1 MSALICGSLAFD
13 TIFAEGQRRYVESL
27 SAYARQF
34 LQLMDKPDVDMIEG
48 LSPAISI
55 EQKATS
61 HNPRSTVG
69 TVTEIHD
76 YLRLLYARAGTPYC
90 PDHDLPLQS
99 QTVSQM
105 VDAVLALPED
115 TRLMLLAPVARAR
128 KGEFVELFAELQA
141 QGYVRFRVDGVAH
154 EFDDLPKLKKTE
166 KHNIDVVID
175 RLKVRSDADPAAHD
189 QLRQR
194 LAESFEAAL
203 RLADGR
209 ALVAELDANPGAD
222 GFPATSAEHFF
233 NANSAYSCAGAPLFG
248 PDGRCAGMLDLT
260 GVDTVERPELK
271 HLVVQ
276 SARSIENALI
286 QNRPHDLMIR
296 LNWSSQNLGDDMD
309 GMVCLDPDGWVTGAN
324 PAARQMVPALQKSDA
339 SAVHCSELFAMPY
352 EMLFDAAKSNPLAY
366 PQAIDVPLWSG
377 LRLHAQPLLHG
388 RAPAAGR
395 LGGRGAPAPTL
406 QLKDIETALI
416 RKAVSDARG
425 NIMKAARALGISRA
439 TVYRRLGEKP
449 K

>member
-1 MSALICGSLAFD
+1 MLTALPVSSEQRLQQIAHARKAVLQGGKSQPGMLGEPWIERSWQRCLASGKSPEQAVSFD
-13 TIFAEGQRRYVESL
+13 MLSPQTQRRTEEANQVLVQAARPVLEKLGAAIASTRYFAILTNARGVVVDVNGAIDRRDRRVDLITRIGVDL
-27 SAYARQF
+27 SE
-34 LQLMDKPDVDMIEG
+34 D
-48 LSPAISI
+48 S
-55 EQKATS
+55 
-61 HNPRSTVG
+61 VG
-69 TVTEIHD
+69 TTAIG
-76 YLRLLYARAGTPYC
+76 A
-90 PDHDLPLQS
+90 
-99 QTVSQM
+99 
-105 VDAVLALPED
+105 AL
-115 TRLMLLAPVARAR
+115 T
-128 KGEFVELFAELQA
+128 ELQPVWLHR
-141 QGYVRFRVDGVAH
+141 G
-154 EFDDLPKLKKTE
+154 
-166 KHNIDVVID
+166 
-175 RLKVRSDADPAAHD
+175 
-189 QLRQR
+189 
-194 LAESFEAAL
+194 
-203 RLADGR
+203 
-209 ALVAELDANPGAD
+209 
-222 GFPATSAEHFF
+222 EHFF

-377 LRLHAQPLLHG
+377 LRLHALPLLHG

-416 RKAVSDARG
+416 RTAVSDARG

>member
-1 MSALICGSLAFD
+1 MLTALPVSSEQRLQQIAHARKAVLQGGKSQPGMLGEPWIERSWQRCLASGKSPEQAVSFD
-13 TIFAEGQRRYVESL
+13 MLSPQTQRRTEEANQVLVQAARPVLEKLGAAIASTRYFAILTNAQGVVVDVNGAIDRRDRRVDLITRIGVDL
-27 SAYARQF
+27 SE
-34 LQLMDKPDVDMIEG
+34 D
-48 LSPAISI
+48 S
-55 EQKATS
+55 
-61 HNPRSTVG
+61 VG
-69 TVTEIHD
+69 TTAIG
-76 YLRLLYARAGTPYC
+76 A
-90 PDHDLPLQS
+90 
-99 QTVSQM
+99 
-105 VDAVLALPED
+105 AL
-115 TRLMLLAPVARAR
+115 T
-128 KGEFVELFAELQA
+128 ELQPVWLHR
-141 QGYVRFRVDGVAH
+141 G
-154 EFDDLPKLKKTE
+154 
-166 KHNIDVVID
+166 
-175 RLKVRSDADPAAHD
+175 
-189 QLRQR
+189 
-194 LAESFEAAL
+194 
-203 RLADGR
+203 
-209 ALVAELDANPGAD
+209 
-222 GFPATSAEHFF
+222 EHFF

-377 LRLHAQPLLHG
+377 LRLHALPLLHG

-416 RKAVSDARG
+416 RTAVSDARG